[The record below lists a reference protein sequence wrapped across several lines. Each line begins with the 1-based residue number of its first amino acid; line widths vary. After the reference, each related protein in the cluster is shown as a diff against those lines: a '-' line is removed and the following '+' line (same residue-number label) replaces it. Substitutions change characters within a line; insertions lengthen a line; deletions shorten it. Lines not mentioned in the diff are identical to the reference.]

1 MELTDKEQGLT
12 ADEIKKLD
20 ELIDK
25 EKAAKFSGRT
35 MMMVAILAFSKDN
48 IGHEIETCDKFIDL
62 IDKYPDER
70 EFFKYACL
78 AVGIR

>member
-1 MELTDKEQGLT
+1 MGMTEIEKKKATEMVKKAKEANYSAEVIVMIG
-12 ADEIKKLD
+12 
-20 ELIDK
+20 
-25 EKAAKFSGRT
+25 
-35 MMMVAILAFSKDN
+35 ILAFSKDN

>member
-1 MELTDKEQGLT
+1 MGLT
-12 ADEIKKLD
+12 EEQRAKNRAYLAKAKKAGYSD
-20 ELIDK
+20 RVLIMTD
-25 EKAAKFSGRT
+25 
-35 MMMVAILAFSKDN
+35 IIAFSSDN
-48 IGHEIETCDKFIDL
+48 VGHEIETLDKFIDL

>member
-1 MELTDKEQGLT
+1 MGMTEEQRAKNRAYLAKAKKAGYSDRVLIMTD
-12 ADEIKKLD
+12 I
-20 ELIDK
+20 I
-25 EKAAKFSGRT
+25 
-35 MMMVAILAFSKDN
+35 AFSSDN
-48 IGHEIETCDKFIDL
+48 VGHEIETLNKFIDL

>member
-1 MELTDKEQGLT
+1 MGMTEEQRAKNRTYLAKAKKAGYSDRVLIMTD
-12 ADEIKKLD
+12 I
-20 ELIDK
+20 I
-25 EKAAKFSGRT
+25 
-35 MMMVAILAFSKDN
+35 AFSSDN
-48 IGHEIETCDKFIDL
+48 VGHEIETLDKFIDL

>member
-1 MELTDKEQGLT
+1 MGMTEEQRAKNRAYLAKAKKAGYSDRVLIMTD
-12 ADEIKKLD
+12 I
-20 ELIDK
+20 I
-25 EKAAKFSGRT
+25 
-35 MMMVAILAFSKDN
+35 AFSSDN
-48 IGHEIETCDKFIDL
+48 IGHEIETLDKFIDL

>member
-1 MELTDKEQGLT
+1 MGMTEEQRAKNMAYLAKAKKAGYSDRVLIMTD
-12 ADEIKKLD
+12 I
-20 ELIDK
+20 I
-25 EKAAKFSGRT
+25 
-35 MMMVAILAFSKDN
+35 AFSSDN
-48 IGHEIETCDKFIDL
+48 VGHEIETLDKFIDL

>member
-1 MELTDKEQGLT
+1 MGMTEEQRAKNRAYLAKAKKAGYSDRVLIMTD
-12 ADEIKKLD
+12 I
-20 ELIDK
+20 
-25 EKAAKFSGRT
+25 
-35 MMMVAILAFSKDN
+35 MAFSSDN
-48 IGHEIETCDKFIDL
+48 VGHEIETLDKFIDL

>member
-1 MELTDKEQGLT
+1 MKTPKGGN
-12 ADEIKKLD
+12 AI
-20 ELIDK
+20 LIDNMLILDNGSFISPRVK
-25 EKAAKFSGRT
+25 SIVVAKNEQY
-35 MMMVAILAFSKDN
+35 AFSKDN

>member
-1 MELTDKEQGLT
+1 MGMTENEKKKATEMVKKAKDANYSADVIVMMGL
-12 ADEIKKLD
+12 
-20 ELIDK
+20 
-25 EKAAKFSGRT
+25 
-35 MMMVAILAFSKDN
+35 LAFSEDN

-78 AVGIR
+78 AVGIE

>member
-1 MELTDKEQGLT
+1 MGMTEEQRAKNRAYLAKAKKAGYSDRVLIMTD
-12 ADEIKKLD
+12 I
-20 ELIDK
+20 I
-25 EKAAKFSGRT
+25 
-35 MMMVAILAFSKDN
+35 AFSSDN
-48 IGHEIETCDKFIDL
+48 VGHEIETLDKFIDL